1 LAPGKLGSRN
11 WTINN
16 AAESVAKGIYFLSL
30 LVSITAADTQTEQT
44 LSKIDNNEIS
54 LFPENYILLLWVQI
68 VKNNVYNGKKM
79 LTIYLTESGTN
90 NGMNST
96 KKTF

>member
-1 LAPGKLGSRN
+1 MAPGKLGSRN

-68 VKNNVYNGKKM
+68 VKNNVYNEKI
-79 LTIYLTESGTN
+79 LTIYLTEAGIK